1 MKFNDIIQKSAPRRV
16 MILTEKQIKTLASSL
31 VSLMEQEQ
39 TTKTYIINNKPK
51 NLNNF
56 LPNFQEDNV

>member
-1 MKFNDIIQKSAPRRV
+1 MKFNDIIQKSAPSRV
-16 MILTEKQIKTLASSL
+16 MILTEKQIQTLASSL

>member
-16 MILTEKQIKTLASSL
+16 MILTEKQIQTLASSL

>member
-16 MILTEKQIKTLASSL
+16 MILTEKQIQTLASSL

-39 TTKTYIINNKPK
+39 ITKTYIINKKPK
-51 NLNNF
+51 NSNNF
-56 LPNFQEDNV
+56 LPNFQEDNL

>member
-16 MILTEKQIKTLASSL
+16 MILTEKQIQTLASSL

-39 TTKTYIINNKPK
+39 TTKTYIINKKPK

>member
-16 MILTEKQIKTLASSL
+16 MILTEKQIQTLASSL

-39 TTKTYIINNKPK
+39 TTKTYIIRK
-51 NLNNF
+51 N
-56 LPNFQEDNV
+56 PNGGKQFK